1 MRLYPFKAI
10 AAVAENGVIG
20 KGMSIPWHI
29 PEDFKHFKKTTM
41 GGIIVMGRRTWESIG
56 SRPLPGRENVVI
68 SSQGGGAEGVKV
80 FRSLEELE
88 SHYAG
93 DPRPIWICGGAK
105 LYEAALPKCSEVV
118 LSRVKMRPEGDVH
131 FPSLDAFYQAEKIS
145 ESPQFDV
152 FRYLRK

>member
-1 MRLYPFKAI
+1 MSRYPFKAI
-10 AAVAENGVIG
+10 VAVAENGVIG
-20 KGMSIPWHI
+20 MGMSIPWHI
-29 PEDFKHFKKTTM
+29 PEDFRHFKKTTM

-56 SRPLPGRENVVI
+56 ARPLPGRENAVI
-68 SSQGGGAEGVKV
+68 SSRDGGAEGAKV
-80 FRSLEELE
+80 FRNLDELE

-93 DPRPIWICGGAK
+93 DPRQIWICGGSR

-118 LSRVKMRPEGDVH
+118 LSRVKLRPEGDA
-131 FPSLDAFYQAEKIS
+131 FLPSLDAFYQAEKIS